1 MFFISRFSGIIEPTT
16 KDGGLKM
23 LKTGDKAPAFTLT
36 GIDAKGKEISVSL
49 KDFMGKKVVL
59 YFYPR
64 DNTPGCTTEA
74 CDFRDSINRVTK
86 TKATLLGVS
95 PDNVETHTKFRDK
108 QNLNFT
114 LLSDTDKKVAEAYGA
129 YGEKKLYGKVSMGI
143 IRSTFIIDEKGK
155 ISHLWSKVKVK
166 GHVDEVLEALSE

>member
-1 MFFISRFSGIIEPTT
+1 
-16 KDGGLKM
+16 M
-23 LKTGDKAPAFTLT
+23 LKIGDKAPQFKLD
-36 GIDAKGKEISVSL
+36 GVDAKGKETNVSL
-49 KDFMGKKVVL
+49 KDLKGKKVVL

-74 CDFRDSINRVTK
+74 CDFRDSKARVTR
-86 TKATLLGVS
+86 TKAVVIGVS
-95 PDNVETHTKFRDK
+95 PDKPETHTKFRDK
-108 QNLNFT
+108 QSLNFT

-155 ISHLWSKVKVK
+155 IANLWSKVKVK
-166 GHVDEVLEALSE
+166 GHVDEVLDALKD